1 MGYQAAHP
9 PGVLHAAHWCASRY
23 GLDAGILDVEARCI
37 IQAREIVKSLL
48 GFTRPALEDAGD
60 WEEVSRSCV
69 TL

>member
-1 MGYQAAHP
+1 
-9 PGVLHAAHWCASRY
+9 
-23 GLDAGILDVEARCI
+23 LDAGILDVEARCI